1 MRCKKA
7 QISGLDLI
15 LAIMLFSLALIL
27 FSILWDVVQYNVKT
41 QADADIIAIQ
51 VANRLLGSP
60 GYPSDWNATNV
71 QLIGLSSERG
81 VMDQSK
87 FQNLLDLLAQPGGY
101 DQVRQMLGLGPYQFY
116 ISMTNPDGSPILIN
130 GQPAQ
135 GGDPP
140 TNATSVSSIKRTALY
155 GTIMVFNN
163 SITFV
168 QDSSGSMDW
177 FSTGINY
184 TNSNLSARNVW
195 VNIYNVS
202 FPSSPT
208 SNFDFIFEFNDT
220 SLTGGN
226 QVKLN
231 VTSPSGKK
239 YAVPNCGSS
248 SGCSCGSG
256 TNGCLAFSYS
266 GGARMNF
273 TQALWNSTGVWQVW
287 IRKSVNNPITYDS
300 FAQTPPRRI
309 DAAKTAID
317 AFVDV
322 ISNESKGLDEMSLF
336 DFNSC
341 NSNMIN
347 GFTTNYPQIKSNVN
361 SITASGSTP
370 LAQAIRDAADY
381 TNSSSTRK
389 HNMIIVVSDGQETC
403 GGDIVAAAT
412 YAAGKVQ
419 RICTVGLEQGGDG
432 ANQLTQAAKIGHCQY
447 YAARNEQQLELYL
460 RQLYFGTLAKETV
473 VLNIVVWR

>member
-1 MRCKKA
+1 MGYKKA

-15 LAIMLFSLALIL
+15 LAIILFSMAIIL
-27 FSILWDVVQYNVKT
+27 FSILWNVVQYNVT
-41 QADADIIAIQ
+41 TSADADIIAIQ
-51 VANRLLGSP
+51 VANRLLDSP
-60 GYPSDWNATNV
+60 GYPSDWNSTNV

-87 FQNLLDLLAQPGGY
+87 FENLIALLSQPGGY
-101 DQVRQMLGLGPYQFY
+101 DEVRQLLGLGPYQFY
-116 ISMTNPDGSPILIN
+116 INLTYPDGSPVLIN
-130 GQPAQ
+130 GQPAV

-140 TNATSVSSIKRTALY
+140 TNATTVSSIRRTALY
-155 GTIMVFNN
+155 GTITVYNN

-208 SNFDFIFEFNDT
+208 SSFDFILEFNDT
-220 SLTGGN
+220 SLVGGN
-226 QVKLN
+226 EVKFN

-239 YAVPNCGSS
+239 YSVPS
-248 SGCSCGSG
+248 SGSSCGSG
-256 TNGCLAFSYS
+256 TAGCTAFSYS

-322 ISNESKGLDEMSLF
+322 ISNESKGIDEMSLF
-336 DFNSC
+336 DFNGC
-341 NSNMIN
+341 NSDMIN
-347 GFTTNYPQIKSNVN
+347 GFTTNYQQIKSNVN

-403 GGDIVAAAT
+403 GGDIIAAAT

-419 RICTVGLEQGGDG
+419 KICTVGLEQGGDG
-432 ANQLTQAAKIGHCQY
+432 ATQLKQAAKIGHCQY
-447 YAARNEQQLELYL
+447 YAARNEQQLEFDL
-460 RQLYFGTLAKETV
+460 RQLYFGSLQKENV
-473 VLNIVVWR
+473 LLNIVVWR